1 MLQCMLMK
9 AALILGIQIYTGVTF
24 EKVIE
29 PTTECGWKCQVDPPF
44 HPASQL
50 ELDMIVG
57 ADGKKNVLPDFPQ
70 IEMRG
75 RNNVFQESRTRAAW
89 LFEGFSKKITL
100 EAT

>member
-1 MLQCMLMK
+1 MK
-9 AALILGIQIYTGVTF
+9 AALILGVQIYTGVTF

-75 RNNVFQESRTRAAW
+75 RNMF
-89 LFEGFSKKITL
+89 FKKVGL
-100 EAT
+100 EQLGSLKVLAKK

>member
-9 AALILGIQIYTGVTF
+9 AALILGVQIYTGVTF

-29 PTTECGWKCQVDPPF
+29 PTAESGWRCQVDPPF
-44 HPASQL
+44 HPASQFD
-50 ELDMIVG
+50 LDMVVG

-75 RNNVFQESRTRAAW
+75 RNVSCKGQHSSLKE
-89 LFEGFSKKITL
+89 KH
-100 EAT
+100 